1 MKIHVFDDWFSV
13 GHLIL
18 GFLALITPLAFTIFL
33 LYELVEF
40 CLKYPHE
47 KASNFVGDI
56 FEFILGL
63 GFAYLIVRT
72 LI

>member
-1 MKIHVFDDWFSV
+1 MKVNVFDDWYSI

-18 GFLALITPLAFTIFL
+18 GFFTLVIPLAFIVFL

-56 FEFILGL
+56 FEFVLGL
-63 GFAYLIVRT
+63 GFGYLVIRT
-72 LI
+72 VI